1 MKMKLSAAIAMA
13 LCPVLFLTSCV
24 YEYPAYSGGAYYGGG
39 GYYGVDGYGYASNP
53 YIYSA
58 GVSAAWTP
66 ASYDADGF
74 PIYGYSYG
82 RPVYGYTEAGVAI
95 FTLAAITAACLVP
108 RWDPA
113 PWYHGHWHYPHG
125 CHRIDAPHHF
135 PHGHCPGVRPHGGIN
150 APIHQQMMRN
160 MMAANK
166 QVIKAEQK
174 VIMNQAKAVQNVAKA
189 QQKMAGAQF
198 QAAQNMAA
206 AQQKMI
212 ANQAKAT
219 VKMQQAMLGI
229 KPKSERAA
237 DIPAVSPAP
246 IPEPNVQNAVQ
257 SPANRDNAA
266 SRTPGQFQP
275 VLQRKEAGS
284 PANDASFGNR
294 HSGRSEAAS
303 FNGGHSFQ
311 ASRPSAPAM
320 STHSFS
326 APRSSAPA
334 FGGNSSSFGRS
345 SGGHGAASF
354 GGNHGGMGGGAFGGH
369 HKR

>member
-1 MKMKLSAAIAMA
+1 MKMKFSAAVAVA

-24 YEYPAYSGGAYYGGG
+24 YEYPTYSGGAYYGGAA
-39 GYYGVDGYGYASNP
+39 YYGADAYGYSSNP

-108 RWDPA
+108 RWEPA

-125 CHRIDAPHHF
+125 CHRVDAPHHF
-135 PHGHCPGVRPHGGIN
+135 PHGHCPGMRPHGGLD
-150 APIHQQMMRN
+150 APIHRQMMHN

-198 QAAQNMAA
+198 QAAQNVAK

-212 ANQAKAT
+212 ANQAKAN
-219 VKMQQAMLGI
+219 VQMQQRLMGI
-229 KPKSERAA
+229 QPKSERAA
-237 DIPAVSPAP
+237 SETQASAQPAVMQ
-246 IPEPNVQNAVQ
+246 QNSAERHAQ
-257 SPANRDNAA
+257 SA
-266 SRTPGQFQP
+266 GQFRP
-275 VLQRKEAGS
+275 VHQRAEASGS
-284 PANDASFGNR
+284 SNAFSFGNR
-294 HSGRSEAAS
+294 HSGNSVSAPLFS
-303 FNGGHSFQ
+303 GGHS
-311 ASRPSAPAM
+311 SAKP
-320 STHSFS
+320 TPSFS
-326 APRSSAPA
+326 APRASVPSLG
-334 FGGNSSSFGRS
+334 GGNRSGFG
-345 SGGHGAASF
+345 GGHGGF
-354 GGNHGGMGGGAFGGH
+354 GGGH

>member
-1 MKMKLSAAIAMA
+1 MSPSKNIKNNTVMKMKLSAAIALA

-95 FTLAAITAACLVP
+95 FTLAAITAACCVP
-108 RWDPA
+108 RWEPA

-125 CHRIDAPHHF
+125 CHRYDVPHHF

-189 QQKMAGAQF
+189 QQKMAGAQ
-198 QAAQNMAA
+198 
-206 AQQKMI
+206 QKMI
-212 ANQAKAT
+212 AKQAKAT
-219 VKMQQAMLGI
+219 VKMQQSMLGI
-229 KPKSERAA
+229 KPKSKSAA
-237 DIPAVSPAP
+237 DAPAMPNAKAP
-246 IPEPNVQNAVQ
+246 TAQN
-257 SPANRDNAA
+257 NAA
-266 SRTPGQFQP
+266 GRTPGQFQP
-275 VLQRKEAGS
+275 VLQRREAGS

-303 FNGGHSFQ
+303 FNGGHSIQ

-320 STHSFS
+320 STPSFS
-326 APRSSAPA
+326 APRASAPS
-334 FGGNSSSFGRS
+334 FGGGSFGRS

-354 GGNHGGMGGGAFGGH
+354 GGGHHGGMGGGAFGGH